1 MNLKKKR
8 EENKMTQG
16 EVARLLNVRRTA
28 VLMWENGKSLPR
40 ADKLPKLAA
49 IYGCGIGD
57 LFEEG
62 GGQNGDTL

>member
-28 VLMWENGKSLPR
+28 VSMWENGKSLPR

-49 IYGCGIGD
+49 V
-57 LFEEG
+57 
-62 GGQNGDTL
+62 